1 MHTRPTSAMLKK
13 ILKCGGNSIKI
24 TSNPW
29 KKPFIL
35 TVNES
40 WSKIACTVSKSQ
52 CFVKPED
59 LLAETVSAV
68 IS

>member
-1 MHTRPTSAMLKK
+1 MLKK

-35 TVNES
+35 TVMS
-40 WSKIACTVSKSQ
+40 HGLK
-52 CFVKPED
+52 
-59 LLAETVSAV
+59 LLAQSAKV
-68 IS
+68 NAV